1 MISCGMDYAS
11 WQGRPDFP
19 KLAGEGITFAITKV
33 TGEGNYVNPYW
44 HDNTLAARLAQVIT
58 GFYDWV
64 EPQGWANDGDGT
76 ASAHDYASVIA
87 PALRPGDLVCVD
99 FETPQWKDGPLG
111 TNIESAFKAYMFG
124 LKDTLVAPIILYTGP
139 YFLDETGAR
148 NWTWL
153 SEANGFY
160 LWEAA
165 PGSGMLPDDAG
176 WLGVERPFTQPA
188 ILHQH
193 QWYATSDAVVGQF
206 DRDRFNGSAADL
218 ARYGIP
224 NHDISKKAPLD
235 PIGTIADVLAQIG
248 GDVKEPAEGKY
259 TAYINQD
266 GAAIVVLNFGGKT
279 GKIAGV
285 AIKDVGVTVE
295 SATEPGVLEDRSFKD
310 EEAQPW
316 NERRAS

>member
-1 MISCGMDYAS
+1 MICYGMDYAS

-19 KLAGEGITFAITKV
+19 KLEGEGITFAITKV

-44 HDNTLAARLAQVIT
+44 HENTIAARFARIVS

-76 ASAHDYASVIA
+76 ASAHDYAGVIT
-87 PALRPGDLVCVD
+87 PALQPGDLICVD
-99 FETPQWKDGPLG
+99 FETPQWNIGPLG
-111 TNIESAFKAYMFG
+111 TAIESAFKAYMFG
-124 LKDTLVAPIILYTGP
+124 LRDTLVAPIIIYTGP

-148 NWTWL
+148 EWTWL
-153 SEANGFY
+153 TEANGFY

-165 PGSGMLPDDAG
+165 PGAGMLPDDAG
-176 WLGVERPFTQPA
+176 WLPVERPFTKPA
-188 ILHQH
+188 IFHQH

-206 DRDRFNGSAADL
+206 DRDRFQGTADDL
-218 ARYGIP
+218 ARYGVP
-224 NHDISKKAPLD
+224 NHFLSKAPLN
-235 PIGTIADVLAQIG
+235 PSGTLAAALAQIG

-259 TAYINQD
+259 TAYINDD

-279 GKIAGV
+279 GRIAGV

-310 EEAQPW
+310 EAAQPW